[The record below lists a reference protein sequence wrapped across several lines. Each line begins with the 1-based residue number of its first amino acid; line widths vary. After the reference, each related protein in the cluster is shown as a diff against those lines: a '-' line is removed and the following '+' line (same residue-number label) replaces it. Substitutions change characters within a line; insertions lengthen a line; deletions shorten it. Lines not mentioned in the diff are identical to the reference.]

1 MKKILFL
8 IILVLILYTLLKKDT
23 EIREVNLPP
32 PKNYEVFLEK
42 EELVEEIIPFQEEEI
57 KKDEGE
63 EINLNIPFTSQAPT
77 ANWEQP
83 YQDACE
89 EATLL
94 MVDYYYTKKEFPS
107 PEEVE
112 IILQEMI
119 QWQEENWEGHEH
131 LPIVKLKE
139 FVEEYYH
146 YQTEIVYDLNVE
158 KIKNYLKEG
167 KPVIVPANGQKLDNP
182 YFTNEGPEYHM
193 LVIKGYLD
201 NKFITNDPGT
211 KRGEDFIY
219 TTDNL
224 LNSIADWD
232 TKKSHT
238 DMGLKIGLII
248 LKN

>member
-8 IILVLILYTLLKKDT
+8 IILFLIIYSLLNKD
-23 EIREVNLPP
+23 IEVIKVDLPP
-32 PKNYEVFLEK
+32 PQNYEVFLASEDIK
-42 EELVEEIIPFQEEEI
+42 EEIIPIIKEKIEKKEEL
-57 KKDEGE
+57 
-63 EINLNIPFTSQAPT
+63 NLNIPFTSQAPS
-77 ANWEQP
+77 ANWDQP

-89 EATLL
+89 EAVLL
-94 MVDYYYTKKEFPS
+94 MVDYYYQEKELPF
-107 PEEVE
+107 PEERE
-112 IILQEMI
+112 KIIKEMVS
-119 QWQEENWEGHEH
+119 WQEENWGGHFN
-131 LPIVKLKE
+131 LPISKLKE
-139 FVEEYYH
+139 FGEEYFN
-146 YQTEIVYDLNVE
+146 YQIEIIFDLNTE
-158 KIKNYLKEG
+158 KIKYYLDQG
-167 KPVIVPANGQKLDNP
+167 LPIIVPVNGQELNNP
-182 YFTNEGPEYHM
+182 YFNNGGPEYHM